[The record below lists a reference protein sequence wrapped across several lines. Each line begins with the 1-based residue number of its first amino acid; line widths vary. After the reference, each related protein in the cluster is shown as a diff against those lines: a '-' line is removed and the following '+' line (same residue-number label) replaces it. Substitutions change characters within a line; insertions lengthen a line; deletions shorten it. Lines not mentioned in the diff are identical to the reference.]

1 MEIGVMMIIKLLMF
15 WSNNNSILRIK
26 VRKVKR
32 IRIRIKIVGLYR
44 SRLIKVLLDVIIK
57 GYSSMRSKAKRKVDW
72 HS

>member
-1 MEIGVMMIIKLLMF
+1 MMIIKLLMF